1 MTKHNKPFT
10 NFNNNDNN
18 IQVEKNI
25 LEETVDSK
33 KLSIIEILPNLPSN
47 NGNMYDTKLFK
58 SEAKISK
65 LISEIDLLKKKV
77 S

>member
-1 MTKHNKPFT
+1 METHNKTSSILNEKENSPL
-10 NFNNNDNN
+10 
-18 IQVEKNI
+18 IEKNI
-25 LEETVDSK
+25 LEENPKILKT
-33 KLSIIEILPNLPSN
+33 LSIDNTLMQFN
-47 NGNMYDTKLFK
+47 NGDVYKNKFFE